1 MSSCDDRGL
10 FAADKEMA
18 RRRSL
23 SREPQAMPAC
33 KSLIQRSSC
42 GEGIDAVSRKKAP
55 GSAQTNESVFPLDG
69 LKKKSGSHVLTSGYF
84 YIGRGGEIRTH
95 GLLYP
100 KQARYQTAPR
110 PDNKFIIVN
119 SFRFVN

>member
-33 KSLIQRSSC
+33 ESLIQRSSC
-42 GEGIDAVSRKKAP
+42 VEGIDAVSRKKAP
-55 GSAQTNESVFPLDG
+55 GSAQTNVISVSLIYNANRENGTQRCHIQPNILQIFQTTVVP
-69 LKKKSGSHVLTSGYF
+69 KCHTS
-84 YIGRGGEIRTH
+84 
-95 GLLYP
+95 
-100 KQARYQTAPR
+100 
-110 PDNKFIIVN
+110 
-119 SFRFVN
+119 

>member
-33 KSLIQRSSC
+33 ESLIQRSSC
-42 GEGIDAVSRKKAP
+42 VEGIDAVSRKKAP

-69 LKKKSGSHVLTSGYF
+69 LKKNPEAMY
-84 YIGRGGEIRTH
+84 
-95 GLLYP
+95 
-100 KQARYQTAPR
+100 
-110 PDNKFIIVN
+110 
-119 SFRFVN
+119 